1 MAPARAGR
9 LSMSAPPRSPASE
22 KSMGDTGDRI
32 DHQDHRRGRLSRP
45 GRISERPTCLSLSY
59 GAESA
64 KAPDGWSARPHG
76 PRSYHLTSVGVHYYV
91 YKDLGAGSAGPAAQG
106 FQLNP
111 IRVAPLAD
119 IAASAIAREILL

>member
-22 KSMGDTGDRI
+22 TSRGDTRDRI

-45 GRISERPTCLSLSY
+45 GRISASDRHVSLSY

-76 PRSYHLTSVGVHYYV
+76 PRSYHLTGVGVHYYV

-106 FQLNP
+106 LQLNL
-111 IRVAPLAD
+111 IRVAPLPD
-119 IAASAIAREILL
+119 SAASAIAREILL